1 MVKFI
6 SIPKAEIIK
15 NTLEIDE
22 TIKEILKKSHLLM
35 YKIFDNYKKI
45 HNSIQ
50 NIKSLNSPEAK
61 KPEKIKSFYDSVRL
75 LAHYGKVIEV
85 IKH

>member
-15 NTLEIDE
+15 NTLEIEIDE
-22 TIKEILKKSHLLM
+22 NIKEIMKKSHLLM

-45 HNSIQ
+45 HNSI
-50 NIKSLNSPEAK
+50 
-61 KPEKIKSFYDSVRL
+61 
-75 LAHYGKVIEV
+75 
-85 IKH
+85 

>member
-45 HNSIQ
+45 HIVMPA
-50 NIKSLNSPEAK
+50 NI
-61 KPEKIKSFYDSVRL
+61 
-75 LAHYGKVIEV
+75 
-85 IKH
+85 